1 MTRIIRAAAGAAL
14 ALALGL
20 GSPTGASAA
29 DGEAGP
35 YLAAQLA
42 GASSDYLA
50 AAEWYK
56 RASDADPENQ
66 LLLQQAAFS
75 QILAGHVDKA
85 ITGAAALDRKDAV
98 ATVLVIADAAQKED
112 YQRILDE
119 LAAGR
124 RSGPLID
131 GLAKAWALF
140 GIGQV
145 NEATTAFDELAKQA
159 PLRPFAMY
167 HKGLALALVG
177 DFEGALK
184 AMDDKATEPLQSTR
198 RYTLAKAQILSQ
210 LERNPDAVALLE
222 KNFGDNPAPGFAD
235 LRHRLETGKP
245 LPFNMVETARDG
257 ISEAFYSTALVSIN
271 QTTDPETLSY
281 ARLAAFLR
289 PADVD
294 VTLLVATILE
304 KTGQN
309 DLAADAYKSIS
320 REDPAWYPA
329 ELGRAD
335 AVAAA
340 GRTDAAIEI
349 LEALA
354 KTAPETPDA
363 WVRLGDMLRRA
374 DRYSEAVSA
383 YTKGIAALGTE
394 RPEQWG
400 IYYARGTCNERMKDW
415 PAAEADFTH
424 ALKLNPDQPDVLNYM
439 GYSLLER
446 KERLDEAL
454 SMIERASKAEPDS
467 GAITDSLGWALYR
480 LGRTEEAV
488 SHMERAVE
496 LMPVDPVI
504 NDHLGDVY
512 WSVGRKREAEYQWK
526 RALSFKPDSEEEA
539 TRIRRKLEVGLDQV
553 LKDEGSAAPTAPV
566 DGN

>member
-1 MTRIIRAAAGAAL
+1 MSRINRAVAGAAL
-14 ALALGL
+14 ALTLGL
-20 GSPTGASAA
+20 GASAA
-29 DGEAGP
+29 AGAEDGQAGA

-42 GASSDYLA
+42 GVSSDYLA
-50 AAEWYK
+50 AAEWYQ
-56 RASDADPENQ
+56 RAAAADPKNPE
-66 LLLQQAAFS
+66 LAQQAAFS

-85 ITGAAALDRKDAV
+85 ISGADGLDRNIAV
-98 ATVLVIADAAQKED
+98 ATILMIADAAQKED

-131 GLAKAWALF
+131 GLSKAWALF

-145 NEATTAFDELAKQA
+145 NEATAAFDDLARQPA
-159 PLRPFAMY
+159 LRPFAMY

-177 DFEGALK
+177 DFEGALN
-184 AMDDKATEPLQSTR
+184 AMDDKATAPLQVTR
-198 RYTLAKAQILSQ
+198 RYALAKVQILSQ
-210 LERNPDAVALLE
+210 LERKADAVALVE
-222 KNFGDNPAPGFAD
+222 KTFGAYPAPGFLD
-235 LRHRLETGKP
+235 LRNRLEAGEP
-245 LPFNMVETARDG
+245 LPFKVIETARDG
-257 ISEAFYSTALVSIN
+257 IAEAFYSTALVSIN
-271 QTTDPETLSY
+271 QTADQETLSY
-281 ARLAAFLR
+281 ARMAAFLR
-289 PADVD
+289 PDNVD
-294 VTLLVATILE
+294 VTLLVATLLE

-309 DLAADAYKSIS
+309 DLAADAYKSVAHD
-320 REDPAWYPA
+320 DPAFYPA

-340 GRTDAAIEI
+340 GRTDSAIEI

-374 DRYSEAVSA
+374 ERYPEAIAA
-383 YTKGIAALGTE
+383 YDKGIATLGAP
-394 RPEQWG
+394 RPDQWG
-400 IYYARGTCNERMKDW
+400 VYYARGICNERNKDW
-415 PAAEADFTH
+415 PRAEADFRQ
-424 ALKLNPDQPDVLNYM
+424 ALTLDPDQPDVLNYM

-480 LGRTEEAV
+480 LGRHADAV
-488 SHMERAVE
+488 AHMEHAVE

-512 WSVGRKREAEYQWK
+512 WAVGRKREAEYQWK
-526 RALSFKPDSEEEA
+526 RALSFKPDTETEA
-539 TRIRRKLEVGLDQV
+539 TRIRRKLDVGLDVV
-553 LKDEGSAAPTAPV
+553 LKEEGAGVPPAPAN
-566 DGN
+566 GN

>member
-1 MTRIIRAAAGAAL
+1 MFPIIRAAAGVAL
-14 ALALGL
+14 ALSLGF
-20 GSPTGASAA
+20 GSWNGASAA
-29 DGEAGP
+29 DGEAGA

-42 GASSDYLA
+42 GVSSDYLA
-50 AAEWYK
+50 AAEWYQ
-56 RASDADPENQ
+56 RASDADPGNQ
-66 LLLQQAAFS
+66 LLLQQAVFS

-85 ITGAAALDRKDAV
+85 IGRAAALDGKDAV
-98 ATVLVIADAAQKED
+98 ATVLVIADAAAKED

-131 GLAKAWALF
+131 GLSKAWAQF

-145 NEATTAFDELAKQA
+145 NEATATFDDLAKQA

-177 DFEGALK
+177 DFEGALV
-184 AMDDKATEPLQSTR
+184 AMDDKATEPLRSTR
-198 RYTLAKAQILSQ
+198 RYALAKAQILSQ
-210 LERNPDAVALLE
+210 LERNGDAAAVFE
-222 KNFGDNPAPGFAD
+222 KNFGTNPAPGFLA
-235 LRHRLETGKP
+235 LRKRLEAGEP
-245 LPFNMVETARDG
+245 LPFNVIENARDG
-257 ISEAFYSTALVSIN
+257 VGEAFYSTALVSIN
-271 QTTDPETLSY
+271 QTSDPETLSY

-304 KTGQN
+304 KSGQN
-309 DLAADAYKSIS
+309 DLAADAYRSIS

-335 AVAAA
+335 AVSAA
-340 GRTDAAIEI
+340 GRTDEAIAI
-349 LEALA
+349 LEDLA
-354 KTAPETPDA
+354 KTAPDTPDA

-374 DRYSEAVSA
+374 ERYGDAIAA
-383 YTKGIAALGTE
+383 YDKGIAALGK
-394 RPEQWG
+394 PQPDHWG
-400 IYYARGTCNERMKDW
+400 VYYARGICNERNKDW
-415 PAAEADFTH
+415 PRAEADFAQ

-454 SMIERASKAEPDS
+454 SMIERAAKAEPDS
-467 GAITDSLGWALYR
+467 GAIIDSLGWGLYR
-480 LGRTEEAV
+480 LGRNAEAV
-488 SHMERAVE
+488 AHMERAVE

-526 RALSFKPDSEEEA
+526 RALSFKPDTEDEA
-539 TRIRRKLEVGLDQV
+539 NRIRLKLERGLDAV
-553 LKDEGSAAPTAPV
+553 LKDEGTGTLPAPA

>member
-1 MTRIIRAAAGAAL
+1 MSRIFRAAAGAVL
-14 ALALGL
+14 ALSLGL
-20 GSPTGASAA
+20 GAPATGRAE
-29 DGEAGP
+29 DGQAGP

-42 GASSDYLA
+42 GVSSDYLA
-50 AAEWYK
+50 AAEWYQ
-56 RASDADPENQ
+56 RASDADPTNEQ
-66 LLLQQAAFS
+66 LRQQAVFS
-75 QILAGHVDKA
+75 QILAGRVDQAIEKA
-85 ITGAAALDRKDAV
+85 GSLNKGDAV
-98 ATVLVIADAAQKED
+98 ATVLLIADAAQKED
-112 YQRILDE
+112 YRRILDD

-131 GLAKAWALF
+131 GLAKGWALF

-145 NEATTAFDELAKQA
+145 NEATAAFDDLTKQPA
-159 PLRPFAMY
+159 LRPFAMY

-184 AMDDKATEPLQSTR
+184 ALDDKSTQPLQSTR
-198 RYTLAKAQILSQ
+198 RYWLAKAQILSQ
-210 LERNPDAVALLE
+210 LERNADAIALFE
-222 KNFGDNPAPGFAD
+222 KSFGAYPAPGFLD
-235 LRHRLETGKP
+235 LRKRLEAGEP
-245 LPFNMVETARDG
+245 LPFDVVENARDG
-257 ISEAFYSTALVSIN
+257 IGEAFYSTALVSIN

-289 PADVD
+289 PANVD

-309 DLAADAYKSIS
+309 DLAADAYKTIS

-354 KTAPETPDA
+354 KTAPDTPDA

-374 DRYSEAVSA
+374 ERYGDAIAA
-383 YTKGIAALGTE
+383 YDKGIAALGE
-394 RPEQWG
+394 VRPEQWG
-400 IYYARGTCNERMKDW
+400 AYYARGICNERSKNW
-415 PAAEADFTH
+415 PRAEADFTQ

-480 LGRTEEAV
+480 MGRHAEAV

-512 WSVGRKREAEYQWK
+512 WTVGRKREAEYQWK

-539 TRIRRKLEVGLDQV
+539 ARIRRKLEVGLEAAM
-553 LKDEGSAAPTAPV
+553 KEEGAAVPSV
-566 DGN
+566 SVNGN

>member
-1 MTRIIRAAAGAAL
+1 MSCIFRAAAGAVL
-14 ALALGL
+14 ALSLGL
-20 GSPTGASAA
+20 GAPATARAE
-29 DGEAGP
+29 DGQAGP

-42 GASSDYLA
+42 GASLDYMA
-50 AAEWYK
+50 AAEWYQ
-56 RASDADPENQ
+56 RASAADPKNEQ
-66 LLLQQAAFS
+66 LLQQAVFS
-75 QILAGHVDKA
+75 RILAGQVEDAVGQADK
-85 ITGAAALDRKDAV
+85 LSRKDAV
-98 ATVLVIADAAQKED
+98 ATILVIADAARKDD

-131 GLAKAWALF
+131 GLSKAWALF

-145 NEATTAFDELAKQA
+145 NEATAAFDTLAKEA
-159 PLRPFAMY
+159 GLRPFAMY

-184 AMDDKATEPLQSTR
+184 ALDDKSTEPLQSTR
-198 RYTLAKAQILSQ
+198 RYWLAKAQILSQ
-210 LERNPDAVALLE
+210 LERNPEAIALFE
-222 KNFGDNPAPGFAD
+222 KSFGAYPAPGFLE
-235 LRHRLETGKP
+235 LRKRLEAGEP
-245 LPFNMVETARDG
+245 LPFDVVETPRDG
-257 ISEAFYSTALVSIN
+257 IAEAFYSTALVSIN
-271 QTTDPETLSY
+271 QTSDPETLSY
-281 ARLAAFLR
+281 ARLASFLR
-289 PADVD
+289 PANVD

-309 DLAADAYKSIS
+309 DLAADAYKTIS
-320 REDPAWYPA
+320 RTDPAWYPA

-349 LEALA
+349 LDALA
-354 KTAPETPDA
+354 KTAPDTPDA

-374 DRYSEAVSA
+374 ERYPDAIAA
-383 YTKGIAALGTE
+383 YDKGIAALGDV

-400 IYYARGTCNERMKDW
+400 VYYARGICNERARNW
-415 PAAEADFTH
+415 PRAEADFTQ

-446 KERLDEAL
+446 RERLDEAL
-454 SMIERASKAEPDS
+454 SMIERAAKAEPDS
-467 GAITDSLGWALYR
+467 GAITDSLGWGLYR
-480 LGRTEEAV
+480 MGHHAEAV

-539 TRIRRKLEVGLDQV
+539 ARIRRKLEVGLDAV
-553 LKDEGSAAPTAPV
+553 LKDEGAAPAN
-566 DGN
+566 GN